1 MLVPFNL
8 NEEKIKELNIPH
20 HVADWHRIRILKEI
34 DDIRYRAM
42 TIANIDLTGEAME
55 SLKKLKLFSLF
66 EPVIDYVNKVRVIKS
81 YNNIVEAF
89 DLPLDWYFKAANDLF
104 DFLYQNGLNV
114 TPEAM
119 LRAIRDD
126 QLKVVSNFQGTKCFF
141 FFLPTPVYINISVE
155 EAEKRRKEY
164 LLKFKDASFSAFNF
178 MDYSGNFNF
187 DNENNISFWNVD
199 KFYGYKNTIQKA
211 LNINPTCVKLEYNT
225 NYSDYLYF
233 NDNSNYPP
241 TRIMSDIIISDV
253 VVYIFDYINNYLGYS
268 STRSYGTR
276 TFPTFSSTDAF
287 YFFNPSDPA
296 VPEILKCE
304 IVLGYISSQVMHNAP
319 LSSSLSVL
327 KLSTVNS
334 WVDQNTPIVCEEPYV
349 NYLKTS
355 SGATTYTLANTDERP
370 YNVSLTYESK
380 SYYQY
385 YKTQRISL
393 ENGKSFTLPF
403 DTFKYKN
410 PYGTN
415 LMYSE
420 SATALGRFNLGWD
433 VAFRLSDGSTTVDND
448 EYNVNMTLS
457 SYSIVDDIRTPRK
470 AFFDFN
476 RQFYSFPPYFP
487 RILLFNSNRIRN
499 GVLYSDASK
508 YYQLEFLKYPESTL
522 DKIDELIDFQ
532 DTINDLWFDIKNK
545 VCYFDKTS
553 TYSYSWYYLVDG
565 IKNQLLHPVTSKPV
579 SGIRYLYELIFEM
592 IIKWGIIQD
601 EIDAYLNARKVQNEN
616 AYNQAYQNYL
626 RGQATINGP
635 DSLALYEE
643 KLKTGIFY
651 IENGFEYW
659 RKFTDLEMSLIEKF
673 KANAYENAKIVE
685 QNKQIVA
692 LNQQYQDAA
701 NLPIIVANDEKM
713 AMARLLAIP
722 QLRPFAEAQIKS
734 IVPPTIDYLLNRAE
748 VEGGFPTDILKKW
761 TEENPM
767 YYVRPDLVVT
777 VNNLLAEL
785 TLKEQQVATALV
797 SEAIAEVK
805 FTQAL
810 QEIFDIK
817 G

>member
-8 NEEKIKELNIPH
+8 NEQKIKELNIPY

-104 DFLYQNGLNV
+104 DFLYQNGINV

-119 LRAIRDD
+119 LSAIRDD

-141 FFLPTPVYINISVE
+141 FFLPITGIRQYPL
-155 EAEKRRKEY
+155 ALKEY
-164 LLKFKDASFSAFNF
+164 LLKYKDASLSAFNF
-178 MDYSGNFNF
+178 MNYSGNFNF
-187 DNENNISFWNVD
+187 ENENSIAFWNIGN
-199 KFYGYKNTIQKA
+199 FYGYKNYIQKA
-211 LNINPTCVKLEYNT
+211 LNINPTCVKLEYDP
-225 NYSDYLYF
+225 NYSDNLYF
-233 NDNSNYPP
+233 NDTNNYPH
-241 TRIMSDIIISDV
+241 TKIISDV
-253 VVYIFDYINNYLGYS
+253 SISDVAVYVYNYQYDSAGYS
-268 STRSYGTR
+268 ESTGTYGTR
-276 TFPTFSSTDAF
+276 IFPSSSFTSSF
-287 YFFNPSDPA
+287 YFFDPNSA
-296 VPEILKCE
+296 SVPEILRCE
-304 IVLGYISSQVMHNAP
+304 TVLGYISSKVMHNAP
-319 LSSSLSVL
+319 LSSSLSIL
-327 KLSTVNS
+327 RYSTITS
-334 WVDQNTPIVCEEPYV
+334 AVDRKIPIVCEEPYV

-355 SGATTYTLANTDERP
+355 SFATTYTLASTDGRP
-370 YNVSLTYESK
+370 YNISLTYESK

-385 YKTQRISL
+385 YKTQLITL
-393 ENGKSFTLPF
+393 QNGKSYTLPL
-403 DTFKYKN
+403 DTFTYKDPN
-410 PYGTN
+410 STN
-415 LMYSE
+415 FIYSQ
-420 SATALGRFNLGWD
+420 SATALGRFSVSG
-433 VAFRLSDGSTTVDND
+433 FSSDEAYV
-448 EYNVNMTLS
+448 VRMTLS
-457 SYSIVDDIRTPRK
+457 NYSNNIISDVKTPIK

-476 RQFYSFPPYFP
+476 RQDYSFPPYFP

-499 GVLYSDASK
+499 GLLYSDASK
-508 YYQLEFLKYPESTL
+508 YYQLEFLKYPEATL

-532 DTINDLWFDIKNK
+532 DTINDLWLDIKNG
-545 VCYFDKTS
+545 VCFYEKPTS
-553 TYSYSWYYLVDG
+553 SSYVWYYTVDG
-565 IKNQLLHPVTSKPV
+565 VKSQLLHPVTNLPV
-579 SGIRYLYELIFEM
+579 SGIKYLYELIFEI
-592 IIKWGIIQD
+592 IIKWGIIQG
-601 EIDAYLNARKVQNEN
+601 EIDAYLNSRKIQNEN
-616 AYNQAYQNYL
+616 AFNQAYQNYL

-635 DSLALYEE
+635 DALALYEE

-659 RKFTDLEMSLIEKF
+659 RKFTPLEMSLIEKF

-685 QNKQIVA
+685 KNKEILA
-692 LNQQYQDAA
+692 LNQKYQDAA

-713 AMARLLAIP
+713 AMARLLATP
-722 QLRPFAEAQIKS
+722 QLRPIAEAQLKR
-734 IVPPTIDYLLNRAE
+734 IVPPTLTYLLDRAE
-748 VEGGFPTDILKKW
+748 KEGGFPTDILQKW

-767 YYVRPDLVVT
+767 YYVRPDLVAT

-785 TLKEQQVATALV
+785 TLKEQQVATALA
-797 SEAIAEVK
+797 SEVIAEIK

>member
-66 EPVIDYVNKVRVIKS
+66 EPVIEYIDKTRVIKS

-89 DLPLDWYFKAANDLF
+89 DLPLEWYFKAANDLF

-141 FFLPTPVYINISVE
+141 FFLPTPVYQYVSIE
-155 EAEKRRKEY
+155 EANKLRKEY
-164 LLKFKDASFSAFNF
+164 LLKYKDASFSSFNF
-178 MDYSGNFNF
+178 MNYSGNFNF
-187 DNENNISFWNVD
+187 DNENSMAFWNVG
-199 KFYGYKNTIQKA
+199 KFYGYKNSIQQA
-211 LNINPTCVKLEYNT
+211 LNVNPTCVKLDYNP
-225 NYSDYLYF
+225 NYSDKLYF
-233 NDNSNYPP
+233 NDTINYPP
-241 TRIMSDIIISDV
+241 TKIMSDISISDV
-253 VVYIFDYINNYLGYS
+253 NVYLYDYQYNYKGYS
-268 STRSYGTR
+268 LGSDSYGTKF
-276 TFPTFSSTDAF
+276 FPSNATTSSY
-287 YFFNPSDPA
+287 YFFDPNNPS
-296 VPEILKCE
+296 VPEILRHE
-304 IVLGYISSQVMHNAP
+304 TVLGYISSQVMHNAP
-319 LSSSLSVL
+319 LSSSLSIL
-327 KLSTVNS
+327 NLSTIKS
-334 WVDQNTPIVCEEPYV
+334 HVDRNIAIVCEEPYF
-349 NYLKTS
+349 NYLKQSTS
-355 SGATTYTLANTDERP
+355 FTLASTDGRS
-370 YNVSLTYESK
+370 YVVSVSSETK

-385 YKTQRISL
+385 YKSQTVTL
-393 ENGKSFTLPF
+393 YNGKSYYLPM
-403 DTFKYKN
+403 DTFKYKD
-410 PYGTN
+410 PYSTN
-415 LMYSE
+415 FIYSE
-420 SATALGRFNLGWD
+420 TATALGRFTIGGFSSDQAYVVRMTMSDYSNNIIKD
-433 VAFRLSDGSTTVDND
+433 V
-448 EYNVNMTLS
+448 
-457 SYSIVDDIRTPRK
+457 RTPLK

-476 RQFYSFPPYFP
+476 SQHYSFPPYFP

-499 GVLYSDASK
+499 GLLYSDASK
-508 YYQLEFLKYPESTL
+508 YYQLEFLKYPETTL

-532 DTINDLWFDIKNK
+532 DTINDLWLDIKNG
-545 VCYFDKTS
+545 VCFYEKPTTS
-553 TYSYSWYYLVDG
+553 TYVWYYMVDG
-565 IKNQLLHPVTSKPV
+565 FKSQLLHPVTSLPV
-579 SGIRYLYELIFEM
+579 SGIQYLYELIFEM
-592 IIKWGIIQD
+592 IIKWGIIQG
-601 EIDAYLNARKVQNEN
+601 EIDAYLETRKIQNKNAF
-616 AYNQAYQNYL
+616 NQAYQNYL

-635 DSLALYEE
+635 EALALYEE
-643 KLKTGIFY
+643 KLRTGIFY

-659 RKFTDLEMSLIEKF
+659 RKFTELEMSLIEKF

-685 QNKQIVA
+685 QNKQIIA
-692 LNQQYQDAA
+692 LNQLYQDAV
-701 NLPIIVANDEKM
+701 NLPIIMANDEKM
-713 AMARLLAIP
+713 AIARLLAIP
-722 QLRPFAEAQIKS
+722 QLRPIAEAQLKS
-734 IVPPTIDYLLNRAE
+734 IVPPTISYLLDRAE
-748 VEGGFPTDILKKW
+748 IEGGFPTDILKKW

-785 TLKEQQVATALV
+785 TLKEQQVATALA
-797 SEAIAEVK
+797 SEVIAEIK